1 MPFKFTQLPTEVA
14 LEIIRLAA
22 IPALQDDSLGSA
34 ACSRP
39 YYATALCLASVS
51 YTLRAA
57 TMPYLLRTVILHSKG
72 DHAAFIHSI
81 HQQQDFAENGSRL
94 ALDYAKLVRRLWS
107 SGGWGP
113 VMNEPL
119 QSWVDYSALRPIIC
133 AADSVGL
140 TWDSLNILDG
150 QFQSLESRRL
160 QEGRGRRVTFAGNNP
175 RWNPLTSTED
185 GLNFLRQITH
195 LTIWADESANEGD
208 IVPSW
213 VHRIPFACMPNLTH
227 FACPPAS
234 YQGGSQSLAS
244 VPTEVIVYAASCEAR
259 GPHPLAVPGRGHS
272 LDLATH
278 GTKVSLELPTGSDQ
292 SENLIWESIYLQ
304 GADDDAWAKAEH
316 KRGLKDD
323 GSKMRVA

>member
-1 MPFKFTQLPTEVA
+1 MPFEFTELPTEVA
-14 LEIIRLAA
+14 LEIIRLVAT
-22 IPALQDDSLGSA
+22 PELQDDTCGST

-39 YYATALCLASVS
+39 YYATSLCLASTS

-57 TMPYLLRTVILHSKG
+57 TMPYLLRTVILHSKS

-113 VMNEPL
+113 LVDEPL
-119 QSWVDYSALRPIIC
+119 QSRLDYSALRQIMC

-140 TWDSLNILDG
+140 TWDSLDILDG
-150 QFQSLESRRL
+150 QFRSLESGMS
-160 QEGRGRRVTFAGNNP
+160 QEWPGRRVTFAGSNP

-195 LTIWADESANEGD
+195 LTIWADEDANEGG
-208 IVPSW
+208 IYPSW

-234 YQGGSQSLAS
+234 HQGGNQSSAS
-244 VPTEVIVYAASCEAR
+244 IPTEIIVYTASCEDR
-259 GPHPLAVPGRGHS
+259 GSDPLAVPGRGHS
-272 LDLATH
+272 LGLRTH
-278 GTKVSLELPTGSDQ
+278 GTKVSLDLPAESNE
-292 SENLIWESIYLQ
+292 SEDLIWESIYLQ

-316 KRGLKDD
+316 KKGLKD
-323 GSKMRVA
+323 GASKMRVT